1 MKRRSRSS
9 TGPRLIPSV
18 FVQPGIEWIANP
30 SGGDPAT
37 LDEAVAGYLEINIQ
51 F

>member
-1 MKRRSRSS
+1 
-9 TGPRLIPSV
+9 V

-30 SGGDPAT
+30 SGGAPAT
-37 LDEAVAGYLEINIQ
+37 LDDAVTGYFEINIQ